1 MKEYILDD
9 SIIEAEEFTKKV
21 ILFKQWRGNNEKN
34 NNNLF
39 DRNFYPDNTCS
50 SSG

>member
-9 SIIEAEEFTKKV
+9 SINRGRGNHKKV

-39 DRNFYPDNTCS
+39 DRNFYPDNTGS

>member
-1 MKEYILDD
+1 MKEYILDN

-21 ILFKQWRGNNEKN
+21 ILFKQQKGNNEKN

-39 DRNFYPDNTCS
+39 DRNFYPDNAGS

>member
-9 SIIEAEEFTKKV
+9 YIVKAEKFTKKV
-21 ILFKQWRGNNEKN
+21 ILFKQQRGNKNN

-39 DRNFYPDNTCS
+39 DRNFYPDNTGS